1 MATFIGFTELL
12 SLWNFIVQK
21 REMNQSKFRNEKL
34 MIQKL
39 RVHLSPVD
47 TIPMLGQVT
56 DEKVYKFVAIYNCR
70 LD

>member
-1 MATFIGFTELL
+1 
-12 SLWNFIVQK
+12 
-21 REMNQSKFRNEKL
+21 MNQSKFRNEKL